1 MAPPPL
7 VARLPLPTPLGE
19 FDLHAFEVGPDNVHL
34 ALVVGEVAGARSVLT
49 RVHSECLTGDVLG
62 SLRCDCGVQL
72 RTAMRSVAAEGRG
85 IVVYSLGHEGRGI
98 GLLNKLRA
106 YVLQDEGADTYEA
119 NVMMNLPAEARR
131 FDDAASVIRALG
143 VRSIRLL
150 SNNPAKRDGLRAA
163 GLDVEEMV
171 PVPTAAHVRNIGYLR
186 TKRARM
192 GHHLPS
198 GEELDGHP
206 SHVHDVMDLLGDVRP
221 RDDRPFVVVKLA
233 QTLDGRLA
241 TVTGDSRWISGEE
254 ERRVSHGLRAA
265 SDAVM
270 VGIGTIL
277 ADDPRLTVRMV
288 PGACPMRVV
297 LDTRLRIPTEA
308 RVLDDAAP
316 SLVYTTSRAP
326 AERRF
331 ALSSLGVAV
340 RTVPTSRE
348 GLSLEAVLA
357 DLRRSGLRLVL
368 VEGGSRLATSLFASG
383 LVDRAIVAVAP
394 IIVGSGKEA
403 VGDLGIVRIADAVRI
418 AEPAVHLAGH
428 DVIVAGD
435 VVTSRPAA
443 AGPHRRSIA

>member
-1 MAPPPL
+1 
-7 VARLPLPTPLGE
+7 LPTPLGE

-131 FDDAASVIRALG
+131 FDDAAAVIRALE

-150 SNNPAKRDGLRAA
+150 SNNPAKRDGLQAA

>member
-1 MAPPPL
+1 VVPPPL

-34 ALVVGEVAGARSVLT
+34 ALVMGEVAGARSVLT

-119 NVMMNLPAEARR
+119 NVMMDLPAEARR
-131 FDDAASVIRALG
+131 FDAAAMVIRALG
-143 VRSIRLL
+143 VASIRLL

-171 PVPTAAHVRNIGYLR
+171 PLPTAAHVRNIGYLR

-198 GEELDGHP
+198 GEQLDGHP
-206 SHVHDVMDLLGDVRP
+206 SRVHDVIDLLGDVRP

-254 ERRVSHGLRAA
+254 ERRVSHALRAA

-288 PGACPMRVV
+288 PGTCPMRVV
-297 LDTRLRIPTEA
+297 LDTRLRIPTDA

-340 RTVPTSRE
+340 RTVPTSRD

-403 VGDLGIVRIADAVRI
+403 VGDLGVVRIADAVRI

-435 VVTSRPAA
+435 VVASRPAA

>member
-1 MAPPPL
+1 
-7 VARLPLPTPLGE
+7 
-19 FDLHAFEVGPDNVHL
+19 
-34 ALVVGEVAGARSVLT
+34 
-49 RVHSECLTGDVLG
+49 
-62 SLRCDCGVQL
+62 
-72 RTAMRSVAAEGRG
+72 
-85 IVVYSLGHEGRGI
+85 
-98 GLLNKLRA
+98 
-106 YVLQDEGADTYEA
+106 
-119 NVMMNLPAEARR
+119 
-131 FDDAASVIRALG
+131 
-143 VRSIRLL
+143 
-150 SNNPAKRDGLRAA
+150 
-163 GLDVEEMV
+163 
-171 PVPTAAHVRNIGYLR
+171 
-186 TKRARM
+186 
-192 GHHLPS
+192 
-198 GEELDGHP
+198 
-206 SHVHDVMDLLGDVRP
+206 
-221 RDDRPFVVVKLA
+221 
-233 QTLDGRLA
+233 
-241 TVTGDSRWISGEE
+241 
-254 ERRVSHGLRAA
+254 
-265 SDAVM
+265 
-270 VGIGTIL
+270 
-277 ADDPRLTVRMV
+277 
-288 PGACPMRVV
+288 
-297 LDTRLRIPTEA
+297 LRIPTEA